1 MARYEVYVTYKEGVF
16 DPPGTMAERV
26 LGNLG
31 FKDVQDVR
39 IGKYIEI
46 DADADIE
53 SVREMCDQ
61 LLANPVI
68 EDYRIVVA
76 GEA

>member
-16 DPPGTMAERV
+16 DPPGAMAERV
-26 LGNLG
+26 LANLG
-31 FKDVQDVR
+31 FGGVNSVSV
-39 IGKYIEI
+39 GKFIEI

-53 SVREMCDQ
+53 SVRKMCDQ

-68 EDYRIVVA
+68 EDYRIIVA